1 MNKYVSFADFLL
13 HFHKVPHN
21 DVGRLNELEFT
32 IKKRSIVHHL
42 CSNLHYHL
50 LANLLGHLPQM
61 ICQDDVSVAAKQLG
75 KVLNLNRRDI

>member
-1 MNKYVSFADFLL
+1 
-13 HFHKVPHN
+13 
-21 DVGRLNELEFT
+21 
-32 IKKRSIVHHL
+32 VHHL